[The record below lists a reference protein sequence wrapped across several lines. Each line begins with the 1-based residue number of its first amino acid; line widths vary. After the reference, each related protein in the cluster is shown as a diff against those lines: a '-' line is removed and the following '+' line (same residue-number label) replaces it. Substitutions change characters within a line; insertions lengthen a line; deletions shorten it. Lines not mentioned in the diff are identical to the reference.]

1 MYVYCMYIYSDPFK
15 CYTLNNSTNTNV
27 EIEIL
32 KNAKI
37 VRYSYRPSLQTYTG
51 RYMGYELQNI

>member
-1 MYVYCMYIYSDPFK
+1 MQGPLYIYSDPFK

-32 KNAKI
+32 RWIWAYLSK
-37 VRYSYRPSLQTYTG
+37 S
-51 RYMGYELQNI
+51 